1 MTGCEDCI
9 PKLEIKTDYIVDFE
23 YEIEYDINYNIFIMQ
38 TKHVDKVLY
47 VQLKVD
53 YQLSS

>member
-1 MTGCEDCI
+1 MTGCEDCT

-23 YEIEYDINYNIFIMQ
+23 YEIEYDVNYNIFIMQ

-47 VQLKVD
+47 VQLEVD
-53 YQLSS
+53 Y